1 MMVISLVRLL
11 QDAIKRIT
19 YLYCDVRDPQARRN
33 KRCFPHLSSS
43 RTDIWRLWYKR
54 AFLILVK
61 EKEIEE
67 TKTVKIKENGKKER
81 KKSEGKDEILWP
93 L

>member
-1 MMVISLVRLL
+1 MMVICLVRLL

-61 EKEIEE
+61 EKEIGRNENSGN
-67 TKTVKIKENGKKER
+67 KRKRKEGKK
-81 KKSEGKDEILWP
+81 KK
-93 L
+93 